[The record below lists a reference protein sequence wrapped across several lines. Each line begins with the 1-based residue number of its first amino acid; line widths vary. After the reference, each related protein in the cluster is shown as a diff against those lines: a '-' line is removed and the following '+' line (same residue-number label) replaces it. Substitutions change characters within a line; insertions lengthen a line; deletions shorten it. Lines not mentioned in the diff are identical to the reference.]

1 MNATMPMLTN
11 LSEWRYAGRMN
22 ADEHMTRMTPSL
34 ARAARAILNWS
45 MEDLAERSGV
55 SPATI
60 RGYENGSAG
69 QRPRGMNKVNKTV
82 IARAFLEAGIEFIG
96 APAPGLIIHRPE
108 LLDNPPPARPRQGEK
123 PAGRRT
129 AGRR

>member
-1 MNATMPMLTN
+1 MLMLTS
-11 LSEWRYAGRMN
+11 LAELRYAGRMN
-22 ADEHMTRMTPSL
+22 ANEHTNHMTPSL

-69 QRPRGMNKVNKTV
+69 ERPRGMNKVNKV
-82 IARAFLEAGIEFIG
+82 ALARAFLEAGVEFIDV
-96 APAPGLIIHRPE
+96 PAPGLIVHRPE
-108 LLDNPPPARPRQGEK
+108 LLNNPPPARPRQAEK
-123 PAGRRT
+123 PSERRK
-129 AGRR
+129 R